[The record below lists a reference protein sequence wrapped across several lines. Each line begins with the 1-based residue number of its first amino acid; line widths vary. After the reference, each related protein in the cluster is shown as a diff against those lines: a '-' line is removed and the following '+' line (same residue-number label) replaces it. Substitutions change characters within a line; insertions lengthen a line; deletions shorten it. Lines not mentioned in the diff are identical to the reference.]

1 MYSAIPLDIDL
12 IIITHLVH
20 QIVKFMITSVV
31 SAKDVQ
37 ILTPILGEMCVCV
50 CLERCKDLQ
59 IELFSILI
67 YTTPFSML

>member
-50 CLERCKDLQ
+50 
-59 IELFSILI
+59 
-67 YTTPFSML
+67 